1 MQRQELYDRDIFV
14 VRQFLTPAECDR
26 FIAQAEGLG
35 FQTATISTVLGPLEV
50 KDYRD
55 NDRVILDDP
64 ALAAE
69 LWVRAGPH
77 VPPVLPDI
85 LSRRCE
91 AVGFNERFRLYRYA
105 VGQQFAPHA
114 DGRFK
119 RESGEESRL
128 TWMIYLNDDFDGG
141 QTRFY
146 LYEDV
151 LSVRPE
157 RGMALAFDHEHVHE
171 GAPVLTGRK
180 YVLRTD
186 VMYRVVR

>member
-1 MQRQELYDRDIFV
+1 MERQDLYDQDIFV
-14 VRQFLTPAECDR
+14 VRQFLMPQECDR
-26 FIAQAEGLG
+26 LIAQAEGLD

-64 ALAAE
+64 ALAAK
-69 LWVRAGPH
+69 LWVRADPH
-77 VPPVLPDI
+77 VPAVLADV
-85 LSRRCE
+85 LHRRCE
-91 AVGFNERFRLYRYA
+91 AVGFNERFRFYRYD
-105 VGQQFAPHA
+105 VGQRFAPHA
-114 DGRFK
+114 DGHFK

-128 TWMIYLNDDFDGG
+128 TWMIYLNDDFEGG

-157 RGMALAFDHEHVHE
+157 RGMALAFVHEHVHE

-186 VMYRVVR
+186 VMYRIVR